1 MNDKIEVSFSCKK
14 CGTKL
19 SWSDDAVDSTEIL
32 CKNCGER
39 FGTYAD
45 LRATAVENV
54 RAKAVSA
61 IKDALK
67 RR

>member
-1 MNDKIEVSFSCKK
+1 MEIPVSFYCKV
-14 CGTKL
+14 CGAKL
-19 SWSDDAVDSTEIL
+19 EWEDDSVDSTEIA
-32 CKNCGER
+32 CKKCGNV

-45 LRATAVENV
+45 LRETALEAV
-54 RAKAVSA
+54 RAKAESA